1 MARDGDS
8 SFGSRIIPGMADAPV
23 VTGLHPIGRGVE
35 RPEHVLV
42 AGDGRVF
49 VSDKASAVAE
59 LIDEHTVRH
68 VGQAGGEPNGIALDR
83 NGHFLIANWGLGV
96 LQDLDPETGEITAV
110 LDGQL
115 GGRPLRW
122 LNFVCVDSTGALWCS
137 VSTMADDL
145 LDTIAHGTADGF
157 IFRVAPDRQSARVV
171 ADAVNFP
178 NCMALDRDETY
189 LCVVRTVVADVVR
202 FRIEGE
208 TLGPPEPFGPSLG
221 GRRPDEY
228 GPDYGRFLADP
239 QVGRRWGMADACA
252 FDAEGNLW
260 VTLVLANRIVAIHPD
275 GRVTVVLDDPE
286 GASLKGPTSI
296 AWGGQDMRD
305 IYIGSIT
312 TPYVL
317 KGRSSVPGLPLIH
330 QR

>member
-1 MARDGDS
+1 MSEMAKTP
-8 SFGSRIIPGMADAPV
+8 IEL
-23 VTGLHPIGRGVE
+23 TGLKPVGRGVD

-49 VSDKASAVAE
+49 ASDKASAVAE

-68 VGQAGGEPNGIALDR
+68 IGQAGGEPNGIAVDH

-96 LQDLDPETGEITAV
+96 LQDLDPVTGEITAILTGQ
-110 LDGQL
+110 LDGH
-115 GGRPLRW
+115 RLRW

-145 LDTIAHGTADGF
+145 LDTIARGTADGF
-157 IFRVAPDRQSARVV
+157 IFRVAPDRQSAHVV

-178 NCMALDRDETY
+178 NCMALDRNEDFLY
-189 LCVVRTVVADVVR
+189 VVRTLAADVVR
-202 FRIEGE
+202 FPIEGE
-208 TLGPPEPFGPSLG
+208 TLGAPEQYGPPLG
-221 GRRPDEY
+221 ERRPDEY
-228 GPDYGRFLADP
+228 SPDAGRFLADP
-239 QVGRRWGMADACA
+239 QVGRRWGMADGCA

-260 VTLVLANRIVAIHPD
+260 VTMVLANRIVAIRPD
-275 GRVTVVLDDPE
+275 GQVQTVLEDPD
-286 GASLKGPTSI
+286 GALLNGPTSI
-296 AWGGQDMRD
+296 AWGGRDMRD

-317 KGRSSVPGLPLIH
+317 KGRSSVPGLALVH